1 MRFINIE
8 NKDGE
13 TVAIN
18 TDAIGHIE
26 QWGNAWKY
34 VVIYCG
40 SKAIATKF
48 TTIEAAVDYV
58 RRASPI
64 SLNKGVQNESN

>member
-8 NKDGE
+8 NKDGH

-18 TDAIGHIE
+18 ADAIGHIE
-26 QWGNAWKY
+26 HAWEY
-34 VVIYCG
+34 VIIYCG

-58 RRASPI
+58 QRASSI
-64 SLNKGVQNESN
+64 SLNKGV